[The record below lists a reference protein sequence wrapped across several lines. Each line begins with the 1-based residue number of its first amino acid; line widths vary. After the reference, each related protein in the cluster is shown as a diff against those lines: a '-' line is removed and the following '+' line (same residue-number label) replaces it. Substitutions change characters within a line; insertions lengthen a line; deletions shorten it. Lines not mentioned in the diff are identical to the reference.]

1 MNLPLVAIIG
11 RVNVGKSTLFNRLTE
26 QRKALVST
34 VPGTTRDLNF
44 GVCSWQG
51 KKFQVVDTGGIFET
65 KINKRLTTNNK
76 LLKKEDLPYQIESRA
91 RKIIDEADLLLF
103 VVDAR
108 DGILSKDRL
117 IAQLVKKTKKPYLLV
132 ANKTDNQEL
141 FMKAQEFK
149 QLGLGEVQQIA
160 AVSGKGVGDMID
172 VVIKALKHKS
182 IKTKKQKD
190 QEPARRSDNWSL
202 ASGGGKLRSLSVS
215 IIGKPNVGKSS
226 LLNKI
231 LGEDR
236 VIVSP
241 IPHTTREPQ
250 DTYLEFEGQPIK
262 LIDTAGIRRKSKVH
276 AESLEAAG
284 INMSIG
290 TLKRSDIAL
299 FVLDTSESLASQDA
313 QLANLIIESGVS
325 VIVVANKY
333 DQFKADQDTTKELT
347 NYIHRVF
354 PFFTWAPII
363 FTSAK
368 SGHNCQKILSLVMEV
383 KRAREQKIPA
393 KELSGF
399 FDYLKKKMPPPRQPK
414 KAGSY
419 KKARALIK
427 KLIQKDINPPVF
439 AILVANEIN
448 VPEPY
453 LRYLENSIRNRFKF
467 IGTPLKIVV
476 ERTVKLA

>member
-44 GVCSWQG
+44 GVCSWQK
-51 KKFQVVDTGGIFET
+51 KKFRVVDTGGIFET
-65 KINKRLTTNNK
+65 KINKKLTTANK
-76 LLKKEDLPYQIESRA
+76 QLKKEDLSYQIESRA
-91 RKIIDEADLLLF
+91 RKIIDQADLLLF

-117 IAQLVKKTKKPYLLV
+117 IAQLIKKIKKPCLLV

-141 FMKAQEFK
+141 FSKAQEFR
-149 QLGLGEVQQIA
+149 QLGIGEVHQIA
-160 AVSGKGVGDMID
+160 AVSGKGVGDMAD
-172 VVIKALKHKS
+172 RVLKLLTPFRGGRKQTLPKGSKNSTTLPKGSLKS
-182 IKTKKQKD
+182 L
-190 QEPARRSDNWSL
+190 N
-202 ASGGGKLRSLSVS
+202 VS

-250 DTYLEFEGQPIK
+250 DTFLEFEGQPIK
-262 LIDTAGIRRKSKVH
+262 LIDTAGIRRKSKVY

-299 FVLDTSESLASQDA
+299 FVLDTSENLASQDA

-325 VIVVANKY
+325 VIIVANKY
-333 DQFKADQDTTKELT
+333 DQFKADKDTTKELT

-354 PFFTWAPII
+354 PFMTWAPII

-368 SGHNCQKILSLVMEV
+368 SGHNCQKILSLVMAV

-427 KLIQKDINPPVF
+427 KFIQKDVNPPVF
-439 AILVANEIN
+439 AIIVGNEIN

>member
-1 MNLPLVAIIG
+1 MQLPLVAIIG

-34 VPGTTRDLNF
+34 IPGTTRDLNF
-44 GVCSWQG
+44 GVCAWQG
-51 KKFQVVDTGGIFET
+51 KKFQVVDTGGIFEI
-65 KINKRLTTNNK
+65 KINKKPTAK
-76 LLKKEDLPYQIESRA
+76 EKQHKKEDLPYQIESRA
-91 RKIIDEADLLLF
+91 RKIVGAADLLLF

-117 IAQLVKKTKKPYLLV
+117 IAQLIKQTGKPILV
-132 ANKTDNQEL
+132 VVNKTDNQEL
-141 FMKAQEFK
+141 FQKAPEFEK
-149 QLGLGEVQQIA
+149 LGLGEPLAIA
-160 AVSGKGVGDMID
+160 AVSGKGVGDMVD
-172 VVIKALKHKS
+172 RVIKLMKKKKGKKPIGYNLGEVKS
-182 IKTKKQKD
+182 NQL
-190 QEPARRSDNWSL
+190 N
-202 ASGGGKLRSLSVS
+202 VS

-241 IPHTTREPQ
+241 LPHTTREPQ
-250 DTYLEFEGQPIK
+250 DTFLEYEEQSIR
-262 LIDTAGIRRKSKVH
+262 LIDTAGIRKKSKVH
-276 AESLEAAG
+276 AGSLEAAG

-299 FVLDTSESLASQDA
+299 FVLDSSENLAAQDA

-325 VIVVANKY
+325 VIFVANKY
-333 DQFKADQDTTKELT
+333 DQFETDIDTTKELT
-347 NYIHRVF
+347 NYFHRFF
-354 PFFTWAPII
+354 PFLTWAPII
-363 FTSAK
+363 FVSAK
-368 SGHNCQKILSLVMEV
+368 SGRNCQKILPLVMEV

-393 KELSGF
+393 KELSEF
-399 FDYLKKKMPPPRQPK
+399 FTYLKKKMPPPRQPK
-414 KAGSY
+414 KAGSW

-427 KLIQKDINPPVF
+427 KFIQKDVNPPIF
-439 AILVANEIN
+439 AIIVGNEIN

-453 LRYLENSIRNRFKF
+453 LRYLENSIRNRFKY